1 MDWLD
6 EFKNPPARCRIKPFW
21 FWNGDMAEDEIK
33 HQIEEMSDKGLG
45 GAFICARQGQKVP
58 YLSEEWFKKVSFA
71 AEERFG
77 AALRRGF
84 TMSIPIRAV

>member
-33 HQIEEMSDKGLG
+33 QIG
-45 GAFICARQGQKVP
+45 
-58 YLSEEWFKKVSFA
+58 
-71 AEERFG
+71 
-77 AALRRGF
+77 
-84 TMSIPIRAV
+84 RAHV

>member
-33 HQIEEMSDKGLG
+33 HQIEEIYDKGLG
-45 GAFICARQGQKVP
+45 GAFICAIQ
-58 YLSEEWFKKVSFA
+58 
-71 AEERFG
+71 
-77 AALRRGF
+77 
-84 TMSIPIRAV
+84 